1 MSYVHFNIIM
11 KILLATTNKG
21 KITEFKKILNS
32 HKDLEILTLDSFNI
46 DEDVE
51 EVGNSFEQN
60 SILKANFY
68 NKIAKIPTIAE
79 DSGLEI
85 KALNNEPGIY
95 SARYGGINITD
106 KDRVDL
112 ILDKMKNVEQKL
124 RVAKF
129 ISVICSVGFKKDF
142 FLSKGILL
150 GEIYHKAVGN
160 NGFGYDPIFFIP
172 KKNKTLAMMT
182 EEQKNKISHRRLA
195 IEKFLNNYKENNE

>member
-1 MSYVHFNIIM
+1 M

-21 KITEFKKILNS
+21 KIAEFKNILNS
-32 HKDLEILTLDSFNI
+32 QEDLEILTLDSFNI
-46 DEDVE
+46 DEEVE

-85 KALNNEPGIY
+85 IALNNEPGIY
-95 SARYGGINITD
+95 SARYGGIEITD

-129 ISVICSVGFKKDF
+129 ISVICSVGFRKDF

-150 GEIYHKAVGN
+150 GEI
-160 NGFGYDPIFFIP
+160 
-172 KKNKTLAMMT
+172 
-182 EEQKNKISHRRLA
+182 
-195 IEKFLNNYKENNE
+195 

>member
-1 MSYVHFNIIM
+1 M

-129 ISVICSVGFKKDF
+129 TSVICSVGFKKDF

-160 NGFGYDPIFFIP
+160 NGFGYDPIFIP
-172 KKNKTLAMMT
+172 NGYNETFGEMKPELKMSIDHRFKAYLQIKNFF
-182 EEQKNKISHRRLA
+182 S
-195 IEKFLNNYKENNE
+195 

>member
-1 MSYVHFNIIM
+1 M

-21 KITEFKKILNS
+21 KIAEFKNILNS
-32 HKDLEILTLDSFNI
+32 HKDLEILTLDNFNI
-46 DEDVE
+46 CEDVE

-112 ILDKMKNVEQKL
+112 ILDKMKHIEQKL

-129 ISVICSVGFKKDF
+129 VSVICSVGFNKDF

-150 GEIYHKAVGN
+150 GEIYHKAEGK

-195 IEKFLNNYKENNE
+195 IEKFLDDYYKNKKTQ